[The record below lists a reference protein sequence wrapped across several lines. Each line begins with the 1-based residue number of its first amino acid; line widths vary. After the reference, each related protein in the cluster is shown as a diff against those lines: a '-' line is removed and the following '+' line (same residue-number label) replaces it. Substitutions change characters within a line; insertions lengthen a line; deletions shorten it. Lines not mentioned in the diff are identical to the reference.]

1 MAELK
6 NAVRSSNRSPL
17 SARERLAAKKPFL
30 LLRSRIIQAIRDI
43 FFAKGYLEVETPLLI
58 PAPAPELHIDAIQA
72 GDLFLHTSPELCMK
86 RLLAAGYE
94 KIFQICR
101 CFREGERGSIH
112 LPEFTLLEWYRSG
125 TDYTGL
131 MEECEELLLS
141 LSRELGYREK
151 IHYQGQE
158 VDLRSPW
165 SRLSVKEA
173 FRRHAVMDV
182 EEAIATGSFD
192 EIMVTRIEPHLGF
205 PRPTFLYDYPASLAS
220 LARTKKKKPE
230 WAERF
235 ELYVAGV
242 ELANAFSELT
252 DPREQKRRF
261 ERDAADRRR
270 LGKKTYPFPDKFLEA
285 LASMPASA
293 GIALGVDRMVMIFAD
308 QKSIDSVVSFT
319 PEDL

>member
-1 MAELK
+1 MSPGLK
-6 NAVRSSNRSPL
+6 TRSLPF
-17 SARERLAAKKPFL
+17 AGERLAAKKPFL
-30 LLRSRIIQAIRDI
+30 LLRSRIIQSIRSF
-43 FFAKGYLEVETPLLI
+43 FFARGYLEVETPLLI
-58 PAPAPELHIDAIQA
+58 AAPAPELHIDAIQA

-125 TDYTGL
+125 TDYRGL

-141 LSRELGYREK
+141 VSRKLGYREK
-151 IHYQGQE
+151 IRYEGQE

-165 SRLSVKEA
+165 PHLSVKEA
-173 FRRHAVMDV
+173 FRRHADMDV
-182 EEAIATGSFD
+182 EETIATGSFD

-205 PRPTFLYDYPASLAS
+205 PRPTFLYDYPASLAA
-220 LARTKKKKPE
+220 LARTKEKEPE
-230 WAERF
+230 TAERF

-252 DPREQKRRF
+252 DPLEQKRRF
-261 ERDAADRRR
+261 ERDTADRRR
-270 LGKKTYPFPDKFLEA
+270 MGKKIYPLPDKFLEA
-285 LASMPASA
+285 LATMPASA
-293 GIALGVDRMVMIFAD
+293 GIALGVDRLVMIFSGR
-308 QKSIDSVVSFT
+308 KSIDAVVSFT